1 MLNPSRIF
9 YYHWSGVDSSTIVP
23 GITLKNE
30 YVAIIN
36 FEGLMGLTEWE
47 NLEDILYYD
56 CIMLEIL
63 KIEFLSLYSHM
74 GYKCYSINKYN

>member
-9 YYHWSGVDSSTIVP
+9 YYHWSGVDLGTIVL

-30 YVAIIN
+30 YVAIIK
-36 FEGLMGLTEWE
+36 FEGLMRLTEWE
-47 NLEDILYYD
+47 ILEDILYYD

-63 KIEFLSLYSHM
+63 KIEFSSLYDHM
-74 GYKCYSINKYN
+74 GYKCYSI

>member
-9 YYHWSGVDSSTIVP
+9 YYHYYHWSGVDSSTIVP

-36 FEGLMGLTEWE
+36 FKGLIGLTEWE
-47 NLEDILYYD
+47 ILEDILYYD
-56 CIMLEIL
+56 CKMLEIL
-63 KIEFLSLYSHM
+63 KIEFSNLYDHI
-74 GYKCYSINKYN
+74 GYKCYSI